1 MHFASIPIIL
11 VSLFI
16 SSEVYRVSDPF
27 SKDSPAVSKDSP
39 AVSKDRPAVSKDTP
53 VADSGESGQLLVVA
67 TPIGNLGDITHR
79 ALQVLSSVD
88 VILAEDTRHSKRLLN
103 HYAIGTKLRSC
114 HEHNEESQVEWVKS
128 KLDQGLDLALISD
141 AGTPLISDPGF
152 VLVRALRQQGY
163 SIVAVPGPSSIIAAL
178 SIAGLPTD
186 GFVYDGFLPSK
197 SGARQ
202 TALACY
208 VNQHRT
214 TVLLE
219 SSHRIKACLAD
230 VVEVLGGS
238 RQIAVARELTKRFET
253 VLSGTAESVL
263 ETFLHDEDQ
272 SRGEF
277 VLMLAGVEPVSSSD
291 ADVTAILKVLLADL
305 PVKQAAA
312 LAAKLSG
319 KRKNEVYD
327 LALTVKAA
335 LGN

>member
-1 MHFASIPIIL
+1 MHFGSIPIIL
-11 VSLFI
+11 VNLFI

-27 SKDSPAVSKDSP
+27 SKDSQAVSDDSQAP
-39 AVSKDRPAVSKDTP
+39 NSSQL
-53 VADSGESGQLLVVA
+53 GQLMVVA
-67 TPIGNLGDITHR
+67 TPIGNLGDISHR
-79 ALQVLSSVD
+79 ALKVLGSVD
-88 VILAEDTRHSKRLLN
+88 FILAEDTRHSKRLLN
-103 HYAIGTKLRSC
+103 HYGIGSKLRSC
-114 HEHNEESQVEWVKS
+114 HEHNEESQIEWVKS
-128 KLDQGLDLALISD
+128 QLDQGLDLALISD

-152 VLVRALRQQGY
+152 VLVRALREQGY

-202 TALACY
+202 TALAAY
-208 VNQHRT
+208 ENQHRT

-219 SSHRIKACLAD
+219 SSHRIKACLTD
-230 VVEVLGGS
+230 VVEVLGGD

-253 VLSGTAESVL
+253 VLAGSAESIL
-263 ETFLHDEDQ
+263 ATFLADDDQ

-291 ADVTAILKVLLADL
+291 ADVVAILKVLLVEL
-305 PVKQAAA
+305 PVKQAAGI
-312 LAAKLSG
+312 AAKLSG

-327 LALTVKAA
+327 LALAVKAD
-335 LGN
+335 LSI

>member
-1 MHFASIPIIL
+1 MHFGSIPIIL
-11 VSLFI
+11 VSLLI

-27 SKDSPAVSKDSP
+27 TKDSPAVNKDSR
-39 AVSKDRPAVSKDTP
+39 STSL
-53 VADSGESGQLLVVA
+53 GESGQLLVVA
-67 TPIGNLGDITHR
+67 TPIGNLGDISHR
-79 ALQVLSSVD
+79 ALKVLGSVD

-103 HYAIGTKLRSC
+103 HYGIVTKLRSC
-114 HEHNEESQVEWVKS
+114 HQHNEESQVDWVKS
-128 KLDQGLDLALISD
+128 QLDQGLDLALISD

-202 TALACY
+202 TALASY
-208 VNQHRT
+208 LNQHRT

-230 VVEVLGGS
+230 VVEVLGGG

-253 VLSGTAESVL
+253 VLAGSAESVL
-263 ETFLHDEDQ
+263 EIFLGDEDQ

-291 ADVTAILKVLLADL
+291 ADVTTILKVLLADL
-305 PVKQAAA
+305 PVKQAAG

-327 LALTVKAA
+327 LALAVKAE
-335 LGN
+335 LGT